1 MEFPCLRKDGM
12 EIECM
17 IRATRTGK
25 QLKERRVVITYEN
38 LLTGSG
44 PHANWNCLDI
54 NCANYRRIF
63 NQSAK
68 RKEPASPVTS
78 R

>member
-17 IRATRTGK
+17 IRAARIGK

-38 LLTGSG
+38 ITDRKAGCMRTGTVSTSTAPIIG
-44 PHANWNCLDI
+44 ASSI
-54 NCANYRRIF
+54 K
-63 NQSAK
+63 SAK
-68 RKEPASPVTS
+68 RKDPHRP
-78 R
+78 